1 MQKIRCFIL
10 EDVQREIEDLT
21 KNLLL
26 FPEIEIIGSGG
37 EVQSAISEIYENEPD
52 LLFWDYN
59 LTGGTGFHVLE
70 GLEKLGASMPFC
82 VGTSAHKEF
91 NFFQFGRFRPLFLD
105 YFVKPFFDETFDNR
119 IRAIIVQI
127 RAQKAASNTYLHQSN
142 QGFFYVE
149 RAGGEGGVVRVDM
162 SKVVLLESY
171 NQRFVKIRLL
181 GNTDITTEISLA
193 KLLRRLDY
201 PALVKINNQNAV
213 HLPFITWY
221 DRGRLVLEGKK
232 DILVV
237 TDAYKSAFEAQLRTL
252 NW

>member
-1 MQKIRCFIL
+1 MQNIRCFIL

-21 KNLLL
+21 KNLHL

-37 EVQSAISEIYENEPD
+37 EVQSAISEIFENEPD

-82 VGTSAHKEF
+82 VGTSA
-91 NFFQFGRFRPLFLD
+91 Q
-105 YFVKPFFDETFDNR
+105 
-119 IRAIIVQI
+119 
-127 RAQKAASNTYLHQSN
+127 
-142 QGFFYVE
+142 
-149 RAGGEGGVVRVDM
+149 
-162 SKVVLLESY
+162 
-171 NQRFVKIRLL
+171 
-181 GNTDITTEISLA
+181 
-193 KLLRRLDY
+193 LLRRLDY

-221 DRGRLVLEGKK
+221 DRGRLLLEGKK
-232 DILVV
+232 DILAV
-237 TDAYKSAFEAQLRTL
+237 TDAFKPGFEAHLRTL